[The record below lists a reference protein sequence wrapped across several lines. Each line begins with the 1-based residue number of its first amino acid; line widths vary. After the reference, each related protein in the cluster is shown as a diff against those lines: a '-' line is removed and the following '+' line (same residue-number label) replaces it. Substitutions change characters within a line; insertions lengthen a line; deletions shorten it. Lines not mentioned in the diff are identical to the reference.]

1 MVKGYL
7 TLVFLLLSLLTRAA
21 SILIPMDETQKD
33 HLKSY
38 GIAYWTL
45 KKDVAVDWLLNYR
58 GGSFLIKYSQ
68 AIENECRVRG
78 VSYEVITDGQVN
90 AILTEIA
97 SPEVNMDMMKL
108 ETAAKIAIYSPNNV
122 FTTKDYTD

>member
-1 MVKGYL
+1 MVKHYL
-7 TLVFLLLSLLTRAA
+7 TAIFLLLSLLSRAA
-21 SILIPMDETQKD
+21 SILIPMDETQKN

-58 GGSFLIKYSQ
+58 GGSFLIKYAQ
-68 AIENECRVRG
+68 PIENECRVRG
-78 VSYEVITDGQVN
+78 ISYEVITDGQVN

-97 SPEVNMDMMKL
+97 SPEINMEM
-108 ETAAKIAIYSPNNV
+108 V
-122 FTTKDYTD
+122 